1 MKPLPLGGNRM
12 RSSVIKAANRPDART
27 MLISFLNQQEP
38 ELASFLQTLWHNQGR
53 AITYKELREAIL
65 SGSISPAW
73 LQQWQQD
80 YARFVSQH
88 LRPLWLVAMQDAAK
102 RLQTRYP
109 GWRFDAM
116 ADGVQ
121 RWTANRGAAFV
132 TNSTNAQ
139 LQGLQAVI
147 HHAANSGMNVDVL
160 ARAIRPMVG
169 LTYQQSIA
177 NANYMQTLIAN
188 GMSQKKAVDKA
199 IRYAAR
205 QHRYRGYNIARTELA
220 FAYNQGTL
228 EWARQAQEAGYLGK
242 AVKVWRSARDER
254 TCETCMRLHGM
265 EIPLNEPFPFST
277 RLSGLDVR
285 LAPPAHPSCR
295 CALDIEEVEPPQL
308 REDSRYDIIE
318 EIPQDMRGY
327 MRSDGS
333 FDLERAKQDY
343 TAFLQTVPEKNRSML
358 AQSLEA
364 VTFTQTILPDAAFG
378 YLGKDDTIYYDPSK
392 EEFADYN
399 FNVVMTHELA
409 HRADRYFVRSWEA
422 KAFSDAIRDAGAVLD
437 ADPEMFMA
445 FVENDSC
452 GFLSDILSAICEQ
465 RYRFRPGHKKSYWQH
480 PGNKEIEIF
489 ANLFALESFQDEK
502 VLSFLKKHFPQVFA
516 VYQRF
521 LI

>member
-1 MKPLPLGGNRM
+1 MKPLPLGGNQM
-12 RSSVIKAANRPDART
+12 HVIKATNRPDART

-65 SGSISPAW
+65 NGSISPAW

-80 YARFVSQH
+80 YAQFVSRH
-88 LRPLWLVAMQDAAK
+88 LRPLWLVAMQNAAK
-102 RLQTRYP
+102 RLQAQYP

-177 NANYMQTLIAN
+177 NANYMQTLITN
-188 GMSQKKAVDKA
+188 GMSKKKAVDKA

-242 AVKVWRSARDER
+242 AVKIWRSARDER

-308 REDSRYDIIE
+308 REDARYDIIE

-343 TAFLQTVPEKNRSML
+343 TAFLQTVPEKNRAML
-358 AQSLEA
+358 VQSLEA
-364 VTFTQTILPDAAFG
+364 VTFTQMALPDTAFG
-378 YLGKDDTIYYDPSK
+378 YLGKEDAICYDLSK

-399 FNVVMTHELA
+399 FNVVLTHELA
-409 HRADRYFVRSWEA
+409 HRIDKYFVRSPEI
-422 KAFSDAIRDAGAVLD
+422 KTFSDAIRDARAVLD
-437 ADPEMFMA
+437 ADPEMFIA
-445 FVENDSC
+445 FAENDSH
-452 GFLSDILSAICEQ
+452 GFLSDVLSAICEDD
-465 RYRFRPGHKKSYWQH
+465 YRFLTYHEKAYWLH
-480 PGNKEIEIF
+480 SGNKEKELF
-489 ANLFALESFQDEK
+489 ANLFALESFRDEK
-502 VLSFLKKHFPQVFA
+502 TLSFLKKCFPRMLS
-516 VYQRF
+516 VYESF

>member
-1 MKPLPLGGNRM
+1 MMKPLPLGGNQM
-12 RSSVIKAANRPDART
+12 HVIKATNRPDART

-65 SGSISPAW
+65 NGSISPTW

-88 LRPLWLVAMQDAAK
+88 LHPLWLVAMQNAAK

-177 NANYMQTLIAN
+177 NANYMQTLITN
-188 GMSQKKAVDKA
+188 GMSKKKAVDKA

-277 RLSGLDVR
+277 RLSGIDVR

-308 REDSRYDIIE
+308 REDARYDIIE
-318 EIPQDMRGY
+318 EINTDGGASSKPLTNAAGIPIIIVERDDIRHGPPNGITQVVDARGGITRNY
-327 MRSDGS
+327 HGADGRRIKQITNHDHGNPKRHPFGEKGEHCHDYAWDEDRNPHHGKARELTDQERS
-333 FDLERAKQDY
+333 
-343 TAFLQTVPEKNRSML
+343 
-358 AQSLEA
+358 
-364 VTFTQTILPDAAFG
+364 
-378 YLGKDDTIYYDPSK
+378 
-392 EEFADYN
+392 
-399 FNVVMTHELA
+399 
-409 HRADRYFVRSWEA
+409 
-422 KAFSDAIRDAGAVLD
+422 
-437 ADPEMFMA
+437 
-445 FVENDSC
+445 EN
-452 GFLSDILSAICEQ
+452 SDIL
-465 RYRFRPGHKKSYWQH
+465 
-480 PGNKEIEIF
+480 
-489 ANLFALESFQDEK
+489 
-502 VLSFLKKHFPQVFA
+502 
-516 VYQRF
+516 
-521 LI
+521 